1 MKKIIIVLTVILTGV
16 GIWQSSQSPQTSTPL
31 AKNEGAEV
39 AQANPTATKPAEKKF
54 AATNHPQ
61 SFDSAKAQEVGQ
73 LADRVAQAKMP
84 EIDVSKLSQEEVDA
98 KLKEIDEK
106 LGDED
111 LVDRVNRN
119 QLSESELVEV
129 RTLLHLRTKY
139 FSRRVQ
145 LALNKP

>member
-1 MKKIIIVLTVILTGV
+1 MKKIFIALVVSMTCV
-16 GIWQSSQSPQTSTPL
+16 GIWQIRQIPTTSTPL
-31 AKNEGAEV
+31 AKNEGAEDT
-39 AQANPTATKPAEKKF
+39 QTK
-54 AATNHPQ
+54 HPP
-61 SFDSAKAQEVGQ
+61 SFDSAKAQEVGFRS
-73 LADRVAQAKMP
+73 DRVAQAKMP
-84 EIDVSKLSQEEVDA
+84 EVDVSKLSKEEVDA

-106 LGDED
+106 LGDEA

-119 QLSESELVEV
+119 QLSESELLEV

>member
-1 MKKIIIVLTVILTGV
+1 MKKIIIALVVSMTSV
-16 GIWQSSQSPQTSTPL
+16 GIWQISQNLTTSTPL
-31 AKNEGAEV
+31 AKNEGAEDT
-39 AQANPTATKPAEKKF
+39 QSNSTAMNSAEKKF
-54 AATNHPQ
+54 AETNNPQ
-61 SFDSAKAQEVGQ
+61 SFDSAKAQELGR

-84 EIDVSKLSQEEVDA
+84 EVDVSKLSKEEVDA